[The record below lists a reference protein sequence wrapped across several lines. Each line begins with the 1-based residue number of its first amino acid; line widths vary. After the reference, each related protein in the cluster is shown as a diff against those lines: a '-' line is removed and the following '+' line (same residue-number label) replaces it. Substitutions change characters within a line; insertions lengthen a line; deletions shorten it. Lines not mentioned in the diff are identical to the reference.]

1 MRPCRVFRPC
11 PENYTCLQGYGE
23 NPNYGY
29 TSFDSFGWALL
40 SSFRLMMQ
48 DYWENLYQLVLR
60 TAGPWHMLFFIVII
74 FLGSFYLLNLI
85 LAIVAMSYDELQKK
99 AEEEEEAAL
108 LEEEAIRVKSIS
120 KLTTT
125 VGVPISIGS
134 FDWCVT
140 HGLIDACL
148 LHSFIIRSFVKH

>member
-1 MRPCRVFRPC
+1 MMLMLSLLLGTVGRPC
-11 PENYTCLQGYGE
+11 PDDYTCLQGYGD

-108 LEEEAIRVKSIS
+108 LEEEAIRVSHERSTPSYFLSI
-120 KLTTT
+120 KCC
-125 VGVPISIGS
+125 PSI
-134 FDWCVT
+134 V
-140 HGLIDACL
+140 HLV
-148 LHSFIIRSFVKH
+148 HSTS